1 MTPSIS
7 KQSIPNI
14 ANIVGQVL
22 YLKMRY
28 CGLDKPCIE
37 LKVIKVLSFLYLQAF
52 LIKLFSGSK
61 QTLKVFIVQQ
71 SILTVSIPR
80 VIQALPWNPLN
91 IFSIPSF

>member
-52 LIKLFSGSK
+52 LTTKNTRNHKKDAHQNSRFQIIHHHKL
-61 QTLKVFIVQQ
+61 
-71 SILTVSIPR
+71 
-80 VIQALPWNPLN
+80 
-91 IFSIPSF
+91 